1 MPAMHLR
8 HLAVVLVCILALAAC
23 GETMSRGLVITG
35 DGKVGGNNARNQREN
50 AQDALRSAI
59 EEDLGEGW
67 KAKVAIKELPIWLEE
82 RAMDDGVWRWERLTA
97 TVEVL
102 PPAGV
107 ELTAAKRGEL
117 ETGSRDYLMKKLV
130 KKDAALLVVTL
141 GVGSVAALPVPAA
154 AAPPV
159 AHAPGQRTYV
169 VQPGDTLAD
178 ISTAF
183 YGSAQ
188 HWRRIADAN
197 PGGTEAGKTI
207 VIPAAASAP

>member
-8 HLAVVLVCILALAAC
+8 HLAFVLVCILALAAC

-97 TVEVL
+97 AVEVL
-102 PPAGV
+102 PPAGA
-107 ELTAAKRGEL
+107 ELAAAKRAEL
-117 ETGSRDYLMKKLV
+117 EAGSRDYLLKKLV
-130 KKDAALLVVTL
+130 KKDATQLVVTL
-141 GVGSVAALPVPAA
+141 TVGSVAAAPAPV
-154 AAPPV
+154 APPV
-159 AHAPGQRTYV
+159 AQTPGQRTYV